1 MTGRYCV
8 IIPAFNAARTIGELV
23 QRTKHQGLN
32 VVVVDDGST
41 DQTAPIASTHG
52 AVVISHLRNEGKG
65 RALRTGFEYALRSQ
79 YDGVVT
85 MDSDGQHDAAEIPQL
100 IRAGEVQHAGIVIG
114 NRLAD
119 GAPMP
124 LSRRLTNRL
133 MSAIVSAVARQHVP
147 DTQCGFRFI
156 RKEVLADTPLRA
168 RRFEIE
174 TELVIGAAAR
184 RWKIVSVPV
193 RTIYQDERS
202 HIRPLR
208 DGIRFVGLVLR
219 YLVRR
224 PKAHDP
230 RLGP

>member
-1 MTGRYCV
+1 MNGRYCV
-8 IIPAFNAARTIGELV
+8 VIPAFNAATTIGELV
-23 QRTKHQGLN
+23 RRVRHQGIE

-41 DQTAPIASTHG
+41 DQTAPVASAQG

-85 MDSDGQHDAAEIPQL
+85 MDSDGQHDPAEIPQL
-100 IRAGEVQHAGIVIG
+100 IRAGEVQHAGLAIG
-114 NRLAD
+114 NRLD
-119 GAPMP
+119 GNTPMP
-124 LSRRLTNRL
+124 LARRLTNQL
-133 MSAIVSAVARQHVP
+133 MSAVVSAVARQHIP
-147 DTQCGFRFI
+147 DTQCGFRFV

-193 RTIYQDERS
+193 RSIYQDERS
-202 HIRPLR
+202 YIRPVR
-208 DGIRFVGLVLR
+208 DGIRFVGTVLR
-219 YLVRR
+219 HLIRQRR
-224 PKAHDP
+224 P
-230 RLGP
+230 G